1 MLWADVTWRSC
12 VRAEEEE
19 RWFVGRRVCIRTA
32 GLTCA
37 RRVHLE
43 TEHIGTEAQSRSASE
58 VAMRRTR
65 ALVTALDDQNE
76 LVTASSFVR
85 RSHLEK
91 DLRPCLGR
99 ESFQLHLQ
107 ARDSASPGRMD
118 LELLP

>member
-1 MLWADVTWRSC
+1 MLRLGAATMT
-12 VRAEEEE
+12 E

-37 RRVHLE
+37 RRVHQE
-43 TEHIGTEAQSRSASE
+43 TEHIGTEAQPRTCERSRYE
-58 VAMRRTR
+58 KNH
-65 ALVTALDDQNE
+65 TALDDQNE

-107 ARDSASPGRMD
+107 ARDSAATGRMD